1 MPLLLCHSPK
11 GGTGTSFIAAHL
23 AMHLASQGHDVVALD
38 FTYQDSLKL
47 FFGLLPTQS
56 LAEFHGGQGSALAV
70 AGVEIFS
77 AHRIGHD
84 PDFIAALQA
93 GRSPFDDRKIYVA
106 DVAAG
111 DRATK
116 DLLMPHA
123 TMRVCTLLPQ
133 PVSLAALTK
142 VQADTPTIEL
152 SNTAFILNQIDDTHR
167 FSRHA
172 HIFVREL
179 LGEAL
184 IGTVRRDEAVN
195 EAAAMFD
202 PISKYAPA
210 SAALADMR
218 LVAKAIAA
226 RALGH
231 EPADQLS

>member
-1 MPLLLCHSPK
+1 
-11 GGTGTSFIAAHL
+11 
-23 AMHLASQGHDVVALD
+23 
-38 FTYQDSLKL
+38 
-47 FFGLLPTQS
+47 
-56 LAEFHGGQGSALAV
+56 
-70 AGVEIFS
+70 
-77 AHRIGHD
+77 
-84 PDFIAALQA
+84 
-93 GRSPFDDRKIYVA
+93 
-106 DVAAG
+106 
-111 DRATK
+111 
-116 DLLMPHA
+116 MPHA
-123 TMRVCTLLPQ
+123 TMRICTLLPQ

-142 VQADTPTIEL
+142 VEAGTATIEL

-172 HIFVREL
+172 HVFVREL

-218 LVAKAIAA
+218 QVAKAIAL